1 MNLYELTTNQLA
13 LIQELVDNGGEV
25 TPRIETELALNKE
38 ALEAKGLGYGF
49 VVKQLESE
57 VDVIDA
63 EIKRLQAMKSSRNN
77 AIERLKTSLSTAMQV
92 YEVNELKSPTLKIS
106 FRKSESIEVE
116 DVNSLPSEYK
126 VVKVTEQADKVALKE
141 AIKSGEEIFGVTL
154 KVNQNIQIK

>member
-13 LIQELVDNGGEV
+13 LIQELVDNGGEL
-25 TPRIETELALNKE
+25 TPELQAALEISKTELE
-38 ALEAKGLGYGF
+38 TKGLNYGF
-49 VVKQLESE
+49 YIKKLDYE

-77 AIERLKTSLSTAMQV
+77 AIERLKTSLTTAMQV

-141 AIKSGEEIFGVTL
+141 AIKRGEEIFGVTL